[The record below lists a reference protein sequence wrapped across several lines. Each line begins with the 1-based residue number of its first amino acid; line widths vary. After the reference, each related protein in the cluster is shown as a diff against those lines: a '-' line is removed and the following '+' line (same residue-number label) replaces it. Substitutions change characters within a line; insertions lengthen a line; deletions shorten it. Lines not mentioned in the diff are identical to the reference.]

1 MHEERKMILKM
12 IEDGKI
18 SAEEGLQLLNAMR
31 EDNTNT
37 EEPKKEKAGPHSEE
51 KFNRNSSQQTKPD
64 KDRYVSR
71 DVNWDGGGYQRAE
84 EKVTT
89 FAKRFSDFV
98 DDAVQKIKEF
108 DLDFN
113 FGSSVEVEHI
123 FQHRNA
129 KVKEV
134 DIHVE
139 NGSISFLPWEE
150 EDIRIECHVKVYKV
164 RDTDEARRVFLNE
177 VNFQFSDGKL
187 VLEAKKKSMKVNTV
201 VYVPKHDFEKIKLY
215 AFNGKITG
223 ENVTVNSM
231 EAKTVNGRIDFHE
244 VNADYVNLE
253 TVNGTIAVPQLNAD
267 KGEAKT
273 VNGAVTVKTSKGDLD
288 VETLNGM
295 IHYELLERSS
305 ARAYLK
311 TTTGSVSIQ
320 VPDHVKTE
328 GELKTTVGGIQCDLP
343 QMTVID
349 EQKDF
354 ASKKISFLANKTA
367 QSHLYVE
374 AEATTGTIS
383 VKN

>member
-31 EDNTNT
+31 DENTNT
-37 EEPKKEKAGPHSEE
+37 EEPKKEKTGPHSEE
-51 KFNRNSSQQTKPD
+51 KVRNSSQQTKPD

-98 DDAVQKIKEF
+98 EDAVQKIKEF

-187 VLEAKKKSMKVNTV
+187 VLGAKKKSMKVNTV

-288 VETLNGM
+288 IETLNGM

-367 QSHLYVE
+367 ESHLYVE